1 MEIERRIIKYGDF
14 SQQNQKINK
23 RFQENPEEY
32 FEYQRQLRIQR
43 PTWSVDPLTEI
54 IARVKTMSSKLRIGD
69 FGCGLDAK
77 LMNELGTDRVV
88 GFDHIATA
96 DNKAI
101 AVDMKDVSQ
110 YVDYASLEVVVFC
123 LSLMG
128 KNWRNYIVEAKRCLC
143 VRGSMLIAQTTREL
157 ENGQRLSGLREFISQ
172 QGFVIDLDEV
182 RGDFTFIEATKL

>member
-1 MEIERRIIKYGDF
+1 
-14 SQQNQKINK
+14 
-23 RFQENPEEY
+23 
-32 FEYQRQLRIQR
+32 
-43 PTWSVDPLTEI
+43 
-54 IARVKTMSSKLRIGD
+54 
-69 FGCGLDAK
+69 
-77 LMNELGTDRVV
+77 MNELGTDRVV